1 MFEKLRNG
9 LKGIVNRISNS
20 GFTEKD
26 LEPLLWDLQIQ
37 LIGNDVSVEVAERV
51 CAEMKERLVGTDA
64 PRFGDK
70 TNVART
76 ALMESI
82 EVVMNGSNK
91 VDFLEKISQSKKEG
105 EPFSIMFVGING
117 TGKTTTIAKVTHK
130 LQKSGYSVVLASGD
144 TYRAGAIE
152 QLEEH
157 GRRLGVRVI
166 KHKYGSDAAAVGFDA
181 VEHARA
187 QGIDVVLIDTA
198 GRMQTNR
205 NLMDELQKMK
215 RVVDPSFT
223 IMILDSLIGNDA
235 TDQAMT
241 FNNHIGFDAVILT
254 KVDAD
259 ARGGSSLSVSY
270 LTGKPV
276 LFVGE
281 TPRRLV
287 NFNYHSFIQCLNNMG
302 LNEFFQSAD
311 RLLRTLTKPDWKTY
325 WMSIKIVFAGIGV
338 LGIIGY
344 IVRLMSVVLQP
355 V

>member
-9 LKGIVNRISNS
+9 LKGIVNKISNT

-51 CAEMKERLVGTDA
+51 CLELKERLIGSEA

-70 TNVART
+70 SGVVRT
-76 ALMESI
+76 ALKESL
-82 EVVMNGSNK
+82 EVVMNGDNL
-91 VDFLEKISQSKKEG
+91 VDLLHLVSESKKIG
-105 EPFSIMFVGING
+105 EPFSVMFVGING
-117 TGKTTTIAKVTHK
+117 TGKTTTIAKVTHL
-130 LQKSGYSVVLASGD
+130 LQKKGYSVVLASGD

-166 KHKYGSDAAAVGFDA
+166 RHKYGSDAAAVGYDA

-187 QGIDVVLIDTA
+187 QDIDVVLIDTA

-205 NLMDELQKMK
+205 NLMDELKKVK
-215 RVVDPSFT
+215 RIVQPKLT

-235 TDQAMT
+235 TEQAMT
-241 FNNHIGFDAVILT
+241 FNEHIGFDAAILT

-259 ARGGSSLSVSY
+259 AKGGSSLSVSY

-276 LFVGE
+276 IYV
-281 TPRRLV
+281 
-287 NFNYHSFIQCLNNMG
+287 
-302 LNEFFQSAD
+302 
-311 RLLRTLTKPDWKTY
+311 
-325 WMSIKIVFAGIGV
+325 GIGQE
-338 LGIIGY
+338 Y
-344 IVRLMSVVLQP
+344 DDLQP
-355 V
+355 FNADWFAEKLLSD

>member
-9 LKGIVNRISNS
+9 LKGIVNKISNT

-37 LIGNDVSVEVAERV
+37 LIGNDVSVEVAEQV
-51 CAEMKERLVGTDA
+51 CLELKERLVGSEA

-70 TNVART
+70 SGVVRT
-76 ALMESI
+76 ALKESL
-82 EVVMNGSNK
+82 EAVMNGDNSIELLNL
-91 VDFLEKISQSKKEG
+91 VLESKKKG

-117 TGKTTTIAKVTHK
+117 TGKTTTIAKVTHLLMK
-130 LQKSGYSVVLASGD
+130 KGYSVVLASGD

-166 KHKYGSDAAAVGFDA
+166 RHKYGSDAAAVGYDA
-181 VEHARA
+181 IEHARA
-187 QGIDVVLIDTA
+187 QDIDVVLIDTA

-205 NLMDELQKMK
+205 NLMDELQKVK
-215 RVVDPSFT
+215 RVVQPKLT

-235 TDQAMT
+235 TEQAMT
-241 FNNHIGFDAVILT
+241 FNERIGFDAAILT

-259 ARGGSSLSVSY
+259 AKGGSSLSVSY

-276 LFVGE
+276 IYVGVGQE
-281 TPRRLV
+281 
-287 NFNYHSFIQCLNNMG
+287 Y
-302 LNEFFQSAD
+302 
-311 RLLRTLTKPDWKTY
+311 PD
-325 WMSIKIVFAGIGV
+325 
-338 LGIIGY
+338 
-344 IVRLMSVVLQP
+344 LQP
-355 V
+355 FNADWFAEKLLAD